1 MSKEELEREAGGKI
15 FSSDNE
21 ETRNQVENT
30 RYQGQSSSGSA
41 TETRLT
47 ENTQYESSNSGRG
60 SSGSDMGGGAQ
71 VYQGGNSGYRS
82 SYEYE
87 NSMSSGSN
95 YGGSGSYYTAI
106 RHALN

>member
-47 ENTQYESSNSGRG
+47 ENTEYESSNSGIPTI
-60 SSGSDMGGGAQ
+60 SIQSISK
-71 VYQGGNSGYRS
+71 VIY
-82 SYEYE
+82 
-87 NSMSSGSN
+87 
-95 YGGSGSYYTAI
+95 I
-106 RHALN
+106 